1 MSFEINLFVVLMF
14 LGSIQ
19 GLFFA
24 PILAFNN
31 KFKKKSNRHL
41 AIFILAFS
49 LSNLH
54 YLGHILGIM
63 KSYTWLNY
71 LSFPW
76 TFLIPIEFYFFI
88 KYLLQPDYQ
97 MSKLDRWLYFPFAI
111 QLVFHLNLFLL
122 EFFNPSILS
131 QHQDL
136 LFLVDIR
143 LETIL
148 SLLLNLV
155 FMPSIYRMIKEY
167 EKDLKENYSEISKS
181 SIQWIRRLVFALIGI
196 WVMWALPA
204 IYQIITGITTPILDL
219 ILWVMMAVCIYWI
232 GYVAYLRS
240 DIFQPQQSFPSKE
253 IKEPIQN
260 SSDKIDDHFNKML
273 AVIEKEKLFTNPE
286 FDMSMLAEK
295 CDLSANYL
303 SQIINKKSGE
313 NFYSLINHYRLEEAK
328 KILLNPDFSH
338 YSILSIGLQA
348 GFKSKSSFYK
358 VFKEKTGMT
367 PSQFL
372 KQNKIMLPSK

>member
-1 MSFEINLFVVLMF
+1 MF

-31 KFKKKSNRHL
+31 KFKKKSNLHL

-54 YLGHILGIM
+54 YIGHILGIM

-88 KYLLQPDYQ
+88 KYLLQPNYQ
-97 MSKLDRWLYFPFAI
+97 FTKFDKWLYVPFVI

-122 EFFNPSILS
+122 EFFNPNILNHH
-131 QHQDL
+131 HQL

-148 SLLLNLV
+148 SLLINLV
-155 FMPSIYRMIKEY
+155 FMPSIFKMIYNY

-181 SIQWIRRLVFALIGI
+181 SIQWIRRLVLVLIGI

-204 IYQIITGITTPILDL
+204 IYQILTGITTPLLDL
-219 ILWVMMAVCIYWI
+219 VLWVMMAVCIYWI

-240 DIFQPQQSFPSKE
+240 DIFQPQESFPSKE
-253 IKEPIQN
+253 NKASLQN
-260 SSDKIDDHFNKML
+260 SSDKIDDHFNNML
-273 AVIEKEKLFTNPE
+273 ELIEKEKLFTNPE
-286 FDMSMLAEK
+286 FDLSMLADK
-295 CDLSANYL
+295 CELSANYL
-303 SQIINKKSGE
+303 SQIINKKSGQ
-313 NFYSLINHYRLEEAK
+313 NFYSFINNYRLEEAK

-372 KQNKIMLPSK
+372 SSQSPTPLN